1 LASSPIPRLCT
12 FNGRTERTWE
22 AIRTSKD
29 PTTCC
34 SKAPSSLLFGNDSRP
49 SRMAKLPPIAAEIA
63 LFRFGHGVHCSWK
76 FIAYGACDRVAREWS
91 LPTDNCNRSCAAW
104 TAAAA
109 LTRADWLSAQT
120 RPERL
125 EFSSAVRTKS
135 PSPEMIRKMTS
146 SARRC

>member
-1 LASSPIPRLCT
+1 MLFEGTVFIIAWKR
-12 FNGRTERTWE
+12 FQ
-22 AIRTSKD
+22 AIKD
-29 PTTCC
+29 G
-34 SKAPSSLLFGNDSRP
+34 K
-49 SRMAKLPPIAAEIA
+49 IAADRCGDRS
-63 LFRFGHGVHCSWK
+63 FRFGHGVHCSWK
-76 FIAYGACDRVAREWS
+76 FITYIACDRVAREWS

-109 LTRADWLSAQT
+109 VTRADWLSAQT

-135 PSPEMIRKMTS
+135 PSAEMIRKMTS